1 MTLYRRFGL
10 FLTGL
15 LFRFSTSPRNRS
27 FRANTQTPAQREAER
42 IEHERFSRERPT
54 QEELLVSGEYVG
66 PYPHGSLFQE
76 GYDR

>member
-1 MTLYRRFGL
+1 MTLYRRFGQ
-10 FLTGL
+10 FLAST
-15 LFRFSTSPRNRS
+15 LFRFSTSPRNRV

-54 QEELLVSGEYVG
+54 QEELLASGEYVG